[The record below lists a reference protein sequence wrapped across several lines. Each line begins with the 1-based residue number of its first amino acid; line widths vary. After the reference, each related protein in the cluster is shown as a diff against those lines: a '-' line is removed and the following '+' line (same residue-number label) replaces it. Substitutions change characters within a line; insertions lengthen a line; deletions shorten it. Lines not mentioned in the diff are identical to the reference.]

1 MPIKTA
7 CRGVLINRQCLEMH
21 LANFRNKCQ
30 YSKIPTKLF
39 ARTGIAGRN
48 SKNVEYCI
56 NKFTIEYHITFKIN
70 WGSGIPSRIK
80 FKYLAQGNNS

>member
-21 LANFRNKCQ
+21 LANFHNKCQ

-56 NKFTIEYHITFKIN
+56 KSLQSNIILRLKSI
-70 WGSGIPSRIK
+70 GV
-80 FKYLAQGNNS
+80 QGFQVA